1 MANAALLAARAP
13 AMAPADAAA
22 LIELPPPPF
31 LFWNFPRPPSG
42 AGVFV
47 LRFLSFFCATGEF
60 WGGGP
65 SAPPIMSITGSPP
78 FMATS
83 ELAADM
89 TLTGR
94 LEKTRGEG
102 EAETL
107 GFFESGSPAFPG
119 RPFLFFP
126 LDLLPCSCSFSA
138 CLART
143 AGRQHMYVHK

>member
-1 MANAALLAARAP
+1 
-13 AMAPADAAA
+13 
-22 LIELPPPPF
+22 
-31 LFWNFPRPPSG
+31 
-42 AGVFV
+42 
-47 LRFLSFFCATGEF
+47 
-60 WGGGP
+60 
-65 SAPPIMSITGSPP
+65 MSIIGSPP

-107 GFFESGSPAFPG
+107 GFFESGSPALPG

-143 AGRQHMYVHK
+143 EGRQHMYMYM